1 MQQFSIEQ
9 MQSQIRELQRA
20 IDTPG
25 TPPDE
30 IQMHLELIQH
40 IQKQIAIR
48 QAAQHGPVTPPPPP
62 PPTEPIKHTK
72 PPSQRE
78 IEADRLLKRINTANQ
93 QPATNNQQPTTNLQ
107 PPTSRHIHAGHQT
120 PVNSQQPMSATI
132 QADHATNPHNP
143 TVTITWAD
151 GYTYTGDE
159 TAIRGRFVTTL
170 RDTLSLRLVQKGRY
184 AAMWRWSS
192 PWRAAGF
199 YQALTHLCGGTPPTL
214 KDLDIKRPNDL
225 TTTVFAQIVEKSL
238 QTISG

>member
-1 MQQFSIEQ
+1 MPQPKHSIPEMQAQIEQ
-9 MQSQIRELQRA
+9 LRATMSLPGIPADETAIYQATIQR
-20 IDTPG
+20 IQ
-25 TPPDE
+25 DE
-30 IQMHLELIQH
+30 IN
-40 IQKQIAIR
+40 AR
-48 QAAQHGPVTPPPPP
+48 AQHGPVTPPPPP
-62 PPTEPIKHTK
+62 APPQQIKHNT
-72 PPSQRE
+72 PPE
-78 IEADRLLKRINTANQ
+78 VDPARLSKRINTANQ
-93 QPATNNQQPTTNLQ
+93 QPTTNNQQQTTNLQ